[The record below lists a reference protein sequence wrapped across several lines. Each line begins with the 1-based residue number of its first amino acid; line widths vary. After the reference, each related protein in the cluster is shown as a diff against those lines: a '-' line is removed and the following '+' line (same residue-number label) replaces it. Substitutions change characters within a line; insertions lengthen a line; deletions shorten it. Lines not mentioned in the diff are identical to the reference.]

1 MSRLLVPALA
11 LCLVW
16 SSATHARSP
25 LNATGRRE
33 FIPVAVSMP
42 DANREANLGLDQ
54 DVSLVSD
61 SVPPYARNPGTD
73 FSQSSLFQSDY
84 QILITG
90 EEAAGETRDNA
101 STKMKPSKEAPAA
114 CLPPESWTDDEDG
127 PENDQSDLS
136 EVVDKILEHVVPGE
150 DSDPESIRARAVAA
164 QTGLGKEHPILVAI
178 RGEMAGDAAEDM
190 ALPKAEQL
198 EALNLTDA
206 SSSEPLS
213 SSVADGEP
221 ENATQVTVEEGA
233 RVRLVC
239 NVTGVQHYWV
249 EWRRA
254 ANLTF
259 PGGAVVV
266 GGRSVLLDYVGREDA
281 GLYSC
286 TAKTTFGHTHSNNV
300 TIHVHYAPV
309 VGLWAR
315 DTGVGEVELG
325 CLAEGRPRPTI
336 SWYINNTRIHSNGCN
351 RNVTI
356 TTTVL
361 SPGFLLSVAQIHN
374 VNTSDYGYYHCR
386 AVNMQGTTRGFIMLH
401 DGTGQLNA
409 EQLRKIHKEAYVTPV
424 ENPRL
429 ASFMLGMVPPLYI
442 ALYIIAYLGCY
453 KTSVSGVP
461 GAHGR
466 FGASYDVE

>member
-1 MSRLLVPALA
+1 MATMSRLLVPVLA

-16 SSATHARSP
+16 GSSTHARTP
-25 LNATGRRE
+25 VNATSRRQ
-33 FIPVAVSMP
+33 FTPVAVSRP
-42 DANREANLGLDQ
+42 GTGRVASVSLNQ
-54 DVSLVSD
+54 DVPRYVTNS
-61 SVPPYARNPGTD
+61 GTD
-73 FSQSSLFQSDY
+73 FSQSGLLQSDY
-84 QILITG
+84 QMLLTDNETGNTPTLIKAEDDQTLPR
-90 EEAAGETRDNA
+90 T
-101 STKMKPSKEAPAA
+101 
-114 CLPPESWTDDEDG
+114 CVPPESWTDGEDD
-127 PENDQSDLS
+127 PEDDQSDLS
-136 EVVDKILEHVVPGE
+136 EVVDKLLEHVVPGM
-150 DSDPESIRARAVAA
+150 DSDPESIRARALAA
-164 QTGLGKEHPILVAI
+164 QLGLGKEHPILVAI
-178 RGEMAGDAAEDM
+178 KGEMARDVGENEDF
-190 ALPKAEQL
+190 QT

-206 SSSEPLS
+206 STSEPFLRLET
-213 SSVADGEP
+213 DEGP
-221 ENATQVTVEEGA
+221 ENMTEVTVEEGA

-286 TAKTTFGHTHSNNV
+286 TAKTTLGHTHSNNV

-315 DTGVGEVELG
+315 DTDVGEVELG
-325 CLAEGRPRPTI
+325 CLAEGRPRPAI
-336 SWYINNTRIHSNGCN
+336 SWYINNTRIHSNLCN
-351 RNVTI
+351 RNVTV

-361 SPGFLLSVAQIHN
+361 SPGFLLSVLHIRN
-374 VNTSDYGYYHCR
+374 VSASNYGYYHCR
-386 AVNMQGTTRGFIMLH
+386 AINIQGVTRGFIMLH
-401 DGTGQLNA
+401 DGTGQLDA
-409 EQLRKIHKEAYVTPV
+409 EQLRKVHKEVYVTPV

>member
-25 LNATGRRE
+25 LNATGRRQ
-33 FIPVAVSMP
+33 FVPVAVSRP
-42 DANREANLGLDQ
+42 DADRVANLELNQ

-61 SVPPYARNPGTD
+61 GVPRYVSHSGTD

-84 QILITG
+84 QMLIT
-90 EEAAGETRDNA
+90 ESDPSDETQDNA
-101 STKMKPSKEAPAA
+101 STKMEPPKEAPAK
-114 CLPPESWTDDEDG
+114 CLPPESWTDDGDG

-178 RGEMAGDAAEDM
+178 RGEMSGDMAEDLDPPETDQTLNLQDASAAE
-190 ALPKAEQL
+190 PF
-198 EALNLTDA
+198 LTP
-206 SSSEPLS
+206 EM
-213 SSVADGEP
+213 DGEP
-221 ENATQVTVEEGA
+221 ENRTQVTVEEGA
-233 RVRLVC
+233 RIRLVC

-286 TAKTTFGHTHSNNV
+286 TAKTTLGHTHSNNV

-325 CLAEGRPRPTI
+325 CLAEGRPRPAI

-356 TTTVL
+356 TTTIL
-361 SPGFLLSVAQIHN
+361 SPGFLLSVALIHN
-374 VNTSDYGYYHCR
+374 ASSSDYGYYHCR
-386 AVNMQGTTRGFIMLH
+386 AINMQGSTRGFIMLH
-401 DGTGQLNA
+401 DGQLDA
-409 EQLRKIHKEAYVTPV
+409 EQLRKIHKEEYVTPV